1 MELSNIHYST
11 SCQSCGYIVEI
22 TQDIIHQEE
31 VECDACGRHISLWEL
46 PDKTLVRKIME
57 IRKNE
62 LYVLWEQ
69 KKREYDEFSKV
80 LQDLKNK
87 LDCLNYPYE
96 FIFLRQ
102 SRKEDLQDRIAAL
115 EPQVAAIKCTTED
128 ICNHYAGI
136 KNRLNRL

>member
-1 MELSNIHYST
+1 MDISNIHYST
-11 SCQSCGYIVEI
+11 NCQSCGYIVEI
-22 TQDIIHQEE
+22 TQDIIRQEG

-46 PDKTLVRKIME
+46 PDKTLVKKIME

-69 KKREYDEFSKV
+69 KKKECEECSKA

-128 ICNHYAGI
+128 IYNHYAGI

>member
-1 MELSNIHYST
+1 MDISNIHYST
-11 SCQSCGYIVEI
+11 NCQSCGYIVEI
-22 TQDIIHQEE
+22 TQDIIRQEG

-46 PDKTLVRKIME
+46 PDKTLVKKIME

-96 FIFLRQ
+96 FILLRQ
-102 SRKEDLQDRIAAL
+102 SRKERKMTHSLAVSSWRQWHRRAWLQQRSSSQ
-115 EPQVAAIKCTTED
+115 E
-128 ICNHYAGI
+128 ICPPDS
-136 KNRLNRL
+136 R

>member
-1 MELSNIHYST
+1 MDISNIHYST
-11 SCQSCGYIVEI
+11 NCQSCGYIVEI
-22 TQDIIHQEE
+22 TQDIIRQEG

-46 PDKTLVRKIME
+46 PDKTLVKKIME

-69 KKREYDEFSKV
+69 KKKECEKCFKA

-115 EPQVAAIKCTTED
+115 EPQVAAIKCTAED
-128 ICNHYAGI
+128 IYNHYAGI